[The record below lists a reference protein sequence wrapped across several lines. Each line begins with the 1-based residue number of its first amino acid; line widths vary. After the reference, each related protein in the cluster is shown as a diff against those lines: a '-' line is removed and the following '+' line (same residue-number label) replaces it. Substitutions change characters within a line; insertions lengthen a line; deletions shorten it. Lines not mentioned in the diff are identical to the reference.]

1 VASLMDGLGIRRPF
15 AGVRATA
22 RPQSAH
28 GGPDTVLIATV
39 GSLVAIGLVMI
50 LSASSATAY
59 AFHHDP
65 TYYLKRQLIWLCIG
79 LGAAVAAY
87 RCDYRVLRNLAPIVV
102 GLSLISLCA
111 VLVPHVGL
119 ISNGARRWLGAGSIS
134 VEPSEFAKLALVLY
148 LASALTIKGER
159 LRSLSRGLFPIVT
172 LTLAFVLL
180 VFREPDTGTA
190 SLLAFTAGIV
200 FFVGGARLVHLAL
213 IALVTLPP
221 AVILVLTQHYQRT
234 RLLAFLNPWKDPL
247 NSGFHIVQSLYALGS
262 GGWIGVGLGFSRQ
275 KFFYLPEQYTDFIFA
290 IIGEELGLLGTVVVL
305 SLFVV
310 FAYRAVRI
318 ALAAP
323 DRFGFLLAIG
333 CAAIIVVQAFI
344 NIGVVTS
351 SWPVTGVPLPFI
363 SFGGSSLVV
372 SLVASALIVNV
383 GRHRSRASS

>member
-1 VASLMDGLGIRRPF
+1 LNSLRVGRPF
-15 AGVRATA
+15 APPRAVP
-22 RPQSAH
+22 RPQTAS

-59 AFHHDP
+59 AFHHDS
-65 TYYLKRQLIWLCIG
+65 TYFLKRQLIWLCIG
-79 LGAAVAAY
+79 LGAAVVAY
-87 RCDYRVLRNLAPIVV
+87 RCDYRALRGLAPLVV
-102 GLSLISLCA
+102 GLSLVSLVA

-119 ISNGARRWLGAGSIS
+119 VSNGARRWLGAGSVS
-134 VEPSEFAKLALVLY
+134 FEPSEFAKLALVLY

-159 LRSLSRGLFPIVT
+159 LRSLVRGLFPIVT

-180 VFREPDTGTA
+180 VFKEPDTGTA
-190 SLLAFTAGIV
+190 SLLAFTAAV
-200 FFVGGARLVHLAL
+200 LFFVGGARLAHLAL

-221 AVILVLTQHYQRT
+221 AALLVLTQHYQRA
-234 RLLAFLNPWKDPL
+234 RLLAFLDPWKDPL

-305 SLFVV
+305 ALFVL

-323 DRFGFLLAIG
+323 DRFGFLLALG
-333 CAAIIVVQAFI
+333 CAAVIMVQAFI